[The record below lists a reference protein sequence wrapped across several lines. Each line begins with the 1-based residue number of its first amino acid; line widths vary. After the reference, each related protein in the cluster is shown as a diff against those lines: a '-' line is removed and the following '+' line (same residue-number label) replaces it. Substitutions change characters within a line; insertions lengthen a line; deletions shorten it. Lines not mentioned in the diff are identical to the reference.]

1 MPSPQPR
8 ARRALSRRHGAVLL
22 GVFAVAI
29 LGACNGVGDP
39 IGNDRFGAIT
49 ITATGSGGASFTAIP
64 TAVFFTG
71 LSSSVPTSKVA
82 SDQCGTFNYRPESY
96 TPGDLS
102 AGPALEVRVGSAVRS
117 MTEPAGI
124 PRLYTL
130 SSPNFFSYAPG
141 DSVRIAIPGS
151 GGGFPASQIALR
163 LAEPIRLGPI
173 PVLNVNDPLS
183 LTWEKN
189 GDENSGVIIS
199 IRWASGQSTVAG
211 PDQQVLCVVRDNGA
225 YTVAGTLLGNF
236 YASEPTQRALN
247 VLRWRTNS
255 SSIDARTT
263 LYIVSSLDT
272 TTTLR
277 F

>member
-1 MPSPQPR
+1 MHLSPPFR
-8 ARRALSRRHGAVLL
+8 TMRRVGALVALL
-22 GVFAVAI
+22 SVG
-29 LGACNGVGDP
+29 LSLTACTGVGDP

-49 ITATGSGGASFTAIP
+49 ISATGSGSGPFIAIP

-82 SDQCGTFNYRPESY
+82 SDQCGTFNYRAETYS
-96 TPGDLS
+96 PGDLS

-124 PRLYTL
+124 RRLYAL
-130 SSPNFFSYAPG
+130 SSPNYFEYSPG
-141 DSVRIAIPGS
+141 DSLRLSIPGAS
-151 GGGFPASQIALR
+151 GGFPASAIAVR
-163 LAEPIRLGPI
+163 LAEPIRLGPL
-173 PVLNVNDPLS
+173 PVLNVNDNVPIS
-183 LTWEKN
+183 WETN
-189 GDENSGVIIS
+189 GDANSGVIIS
-199 IRWASGQSTVAG
+199 FRWASGTSTVAG
-211 PDQQVLCVVRDNGA
+211 PDQQVLCIVRDNGA

-236 YASEPTQRALN
+236 YASEPSQRSLN

-255 SSIDARTT
+255 TSIDARTT

>member
-1 MPSPQPR
+1 MPSSQQR
-8 ARRALSRRHGAVLL
+8 ARPRLTGVAAL
-22 GVFAVAI
+22 GVCAVTT

-39 IGNDRFGAIT
+39 IGKDRFGAIT
-49 ITATGSGGASFTAIP
+49 IAATGSGAASFTALP

-102 AGPALEVRVGSAVRS
+102 AGPALEVRVGSTVRS

-130 SSPNFFSYAPG
+130 SSPNFFQYTPG
-141 DSVRIAIPGS
+141 DSVRVAIPGA

-173 PVLNVNDPLS
+173 PVLNVNDPLTV
-183 LTWEKN
+183 TWDKN

-225 YTVAGTLLGNF
+225 YTVAGSLLGNF
-236 YASEPTQRALN
+236 YASEPTQRVLN

-255 SSIDARTT
+255 SRIDTRTT